1 MARLNK
7 VGFSAEATVSVVDF
21 VEKIYMPHV
30 TKQLKPSTVSS
41 YQWQWSSL
49 LRDPLVAMGARVRDF
64 HTVDAEQLLQTIAR
78 ENPAFTHS
86 TFARLKS
93 LLSGIFTHALRMGVI
108 AGSNP
113 ISPISIP
120 RGSQSKQ
127 TYAYSLE
134 ETQQILRLIPEPAKT
149 AFAVGAFAGLREGEI
164 RGLDWIDYDGDT
176 LTVARS
182 IWRKHVNLPKTLQS
196 QAAVPVIKPLRDLL
210 DGMKPRNAVGSIFR
224 GELGRPLDL
233 HNVARRVIR
242 PTLALHGLTW
252 HGWHAAR
259 RGLATNLHRLG
270 GPRPDNSADS
280 ASLEHRGY
288 DAELRQGRGCRRRVR
303 DDKTRRTIFCSPSVP
318 HGAVNRSYLLDLW

>member
-1 MARLNK
+1 
-7 VGFSAEATVSVVDF
+7 
-21 VEKIYMPHV
+21 
-30 TKQLKPSTVSS
+30 
-41 YQWQWSSL
+41 
-49 LRDPLVAMGARVRDF
+49 MGARVRDF